1 MKNSDII
8 KDNRYL
14 VYFVLI
20 EEIFVADSNNNY
32 NSKFIIMSKEKR
44 YG

>member
-8 KDNRYL
+8 KDNQYL

-20 EEIFVADSNNNY
+20 EEIIVADSNNNY
-32 NSKFIIMSKEKR
+32 NSKFIITPKEKR